1 MSVIST
7 IFSKNIFHKTY
18 TGKEIVVDNL
28 INIKKY
34 GFSESFSNGIL
45 QDNQLTPA
53 RILSQEKGFY
63 RIISDKGKKLAE
75 VSGKFQFQTT
85 VSSDYP
91 AVGDFV
97 LVNWNESG
105 NSAIIESLLPRKSAF
120 IRKAAGGSQQDQVV
134 AANIDIVFLCMA
146 LNNDFNLRRM
156 ERYISIAW
164 DSGAMPVV
172 VLTKSDLCD
181 DLEQKLAE
189 VSTIAF
195 GVDVLVTTSTEEN
208 GYEELLPFISEGKTI
223 AFIGS
228 SGVGKSTLINRL
240 LGKELLKTNGLRND
254 DKGRHTTTHREL
266 FLLPS
271 GGMVI
276 DTPGMREFG
285 MWDNDTGIER
295 TFMDI
300 EELAAQCKF
309 RNCTHTNEPG
319 CAIQKA
325 LTTGKLEIN
334 RWQSYQKLKAEN
346 DYMEDKESY
355 MLAKGMREKQIS
367 KLIKKMPIRV

>member
-1 MSVIST
+1 M
-7 IFSKNIFHKTY
+7 
-18 TGKEIVVDNL
+18 VDNL

-34 GFSESFSNGIL
+34 GFTEVFSNTVP
-45 QDNQLTPA
+45 QDNGLEPA
-53 RILSQEKGFY
+53 RVLSQEKGFY
-63 RIISDKGKKLAE
+63 RIVTDKGEKMAE
-75 VSGKFQFQTT
+75 ISGKFRFQTT
-85 VSSDYP
+85 VSSEYP

-97 LVNWNESG
+97 FVNWNESG
-105 NSAIIESLLPRKSAF
+105 DSAIIESLLPRKSAF
-120 IRKAAGGSQQDQVV
+120 VRKAAGEPQKEQVV
-134 AANIDIVFLCMA
+134 AAHIDTVFLCMA
-146 LNNDFNLRRM
+146 LNNDFNLRRL

-172 VLTKSDLCD
+172 VLTKSDLHD
-181 DLEQKLAE
+181 DLDNKLSE
-189 VSTIAF
+189 ISSVTI
-195 GVDVLVTTSTEEN
+195 GVDVLVTTSVEEN
-208 GYEELLPFISEGKTI
+208 GYKELLPFLSEGKTV

-240 LGKELLKTNGLRND
+240 LGQEYLKTNGLRND
-254 DKGRHTTTHREL
+254 DKGRHTTTRREL

-276 DTPGMREFG
+276 DTPGMRELG

-295 TFMDI
+295 TFADI

-309 RNCTHTNEPG
+309 RNCTHTSEPG
-319 CAIQKA
+319 CAIRRA
-325 LTTGKLEIN
+325 LELGELQTD

-355 MLAKGMREKQIS
+355 LIAKGKREKEIS
-367 KLIKKMPIRV
+367 KLIKKMPIKGQ